1 VNLIFLG
8 APGAGK
14 GTQARLLQE
23 REGIPQVSTGDM
35 LRAAMA
41 AGTELGRRAQAYVER
56 GALVPDDVMIALI
69 EERLGRPD
77 ARRGFVLDG
86 FPRTLPQAEAL
97 DRVLDAAGRTLDA
110 VLYFEIGDETILRR
124 LTGRWVCRAAGHI
137 YHLEY
142 HPPAVAGR
150 CDVDGSALYQREDDR
165 PATVR
170 HRLAVYHR
178 ETQPVVEFYRQRGV
192 FATIDAEGDIEAVYQ
207 TVLQAIRTRMAPGR
221 ARARGG

>member
-14 GTQARLLQE
+14 GTQARLLQQ

-41 AGTELGRRAQAYVER
+41 DGSALGQQVKAYVER

-69 EERLGRPD
+69 EGRLGRAD

-97 DRVLDAAGRTLDA
+97 DLMLERAGRGLDA
-110 VLYFEIGDETILRR
+110 VLYFDLGDETIIRR
-124 LTGRWVCRAAGHI
+124 LTGRWVCRLAGHI
-137 YHLEY
+137 YHLEFN
-142 HPPAVAGR
+142 PPRQPGR
-150 CDVDGSALYQREDDR
+150 CDVDESELIQRVDDR
-165 PATVR
+165 PETVR
-170 HRLAVYHR
+170 RRLDVYHR
-178 ETQPVVEFYRQRGV
+178 ETQPVVEFYRRRGV
-192 FATIDAEGDIEAVYQ
+192 FAAVDAEGGIETVYQ
-207 TVLQAIRTRMAPGR
+207 RVLGTVR
-221 ARARGG
+221 ARMELRA

>member
-1 VNLIFLG
+1 MNLIFLG

-35 LRAAMA
+35 LRAAMVE
-41 AGTELGRRAQAYVER
+41 GSPVGKRAKEYVEQ

-69 EERLGRPD
+69 EERLVRPD

-97 DRVLDAAGRTLDA
+97 DRMLERAGRVLDA
-110 VLYFEIGDETILRR
+110 VLYFDISDETILRR
-124 LTGRWVCRAAGHI
+124 LTGRWVCRKAGHI

-142 HPPAVAGR
+142 NPPKAPGQ
-150 CDVDGSALYQREDDR
+150 CDADGSELYQRVDDR
-165 PATVR
+165 PETVR
-170 HRLAVYHR
+170 HRLDVYHR
-178 ETQPVVEFYRQRGV
+178 ETQPVVEFYRRRGV
-192 FATIDAEGDIEAVYQ
+192 FATIDAEGDIEDVSRK
-207 TVLQAIRTRMAPGR
+207 VLGTIR
-221 ARARGG
+221 ARMELRA

>member
-41 AGTELGRRAQAYVER
+41 EGSPLGARAKAYVEQ
-56 GALVPDDVMIALI
+56 GALVPDEVMIALI
-69 EERLGRPD
+69 EERLRQPD

-97 DRVLDAAGRTLDA
+97 DRMLESAGRALDA
-110 VLYFEIGDETILRR
+110 VLYFDISDETIIRR
-124 LTGRWVCRAAGHI
+124 LTGRWVCRKAGHI
-137 YHLEY
+137 YHLAY
-142 HPPAVAGR
+142 NPPQVPGR
-150 CDVDGSALYQREDDR
+150 CDVDGSELYQRVDDR
-165 PATVR
+165 PETVR
-170 HRLAVYHR
+170 HRLEVYHR
-178 ETQPVVEFYRQRGV
+178 ETQPVVEFYRQRGI
-192 FATIDAEGDIEAVYQ
+192 FATINAEGDIEEVYRKVRA
-207 TVLQAIRTRMAPGR
+207 TIR
-221 ARARGG
+221 ARTQLRA